1 MDFDREHDERVR
13 SAAFGWLASQVSA
26 EDGVVLRNVLA
37 NGFEHG
43 GVRVRFVGPQGIF
56 KPSIMELPLSITTSP
71 NSPYDDEMGSDKL
84 LQPPLSF
91 GYFPRERGKR
101 EPATPIPT

>member
-1 MDFDREHDERVR
+1 MEFDREHDELVR
-13 SAAFGWLASQVSA
+13 SAAFGWLASQVSG
-26 EDGVVLRNVLA
+26 EDGVVSRDVLLR
-37 NGFEHG
+37 GFDYG
-43 GVRVRFVGPQGIF
+43 SARVSLLSQQGIF
-56 KPSIMELPLSITTSP
+56 KPRVMDLPLSITTSP

-91 GYFPRERGKR
+91 GHFPRERGKR